1 MSLRR
6 VVGGTARERVASH
19 LRSFRAEQK
28 LSQEALAEKADLHRT
43 YVGSIE
49 RCERNV
55 SLDNIENLA
64 SALGV
69 DICALLAPL
78 ELATK

>member
-1 MSLRR
+1 MTRR
-6 VVGGTARERVASH
+6 RTTGGTARERVARH
-19 LRSFRAEQK
+19 LRTLRAAQG
-28 LSQEALAEKADLHRT
+28 LSQESLAEKADLHRT

-64 SALGV
+64 TALGV
-69 DICALLAPL
+69 DICELLAPL
-78 ELATK
+78 PLTG